1 MMRLRL
7 LQVACISSL
16 AICFGGAHAEVQ
28 KTLYMCG
35 TNKLC
40 PFMKL
45 IFTPPDGWVIDE
57 KATNSKKMQ
66 IMVPK
71 GTNFSNAQP
80 LIYIEV
86 SWHKDKQEPLAEFV
100 RVSNEH
106 WQTSSRDTKIS
117 ERPAVEC
124 TNGKP
129 AFLSFFYENP
139 SNSQQAYEVVS
150 FGLDSDNDN
159 NEFVVTVGMTANS
172 KKAIERADKDYVAF
186 LAAH

>member
-1 MMRLRL
+1 L

-16 AICFGGAHAEVQ
+16 VICFGGAHAEVE
-28 KTLYMCG
+28 KTLYRCG
-35 TNKLC
+35 ANKLC
-40 PFMKL
+40 PFLKL
-45 IFTPPDGWVIDE
+45 TFTPPDGWVIDKE
-57 KATNSKKMQ
+57 ATDSNKIQ

-71 GTNFSNAQP
+71 GTHFSNAQP
-80 LIYIEV
+80 LIYVKV
-86 SWHKDKQEPLAEFV
+86 SWHKDKQESLAELV

-117 ERPAVEC
+117 ERPVVER

-139 SNSQQAYEVVS
+139 GKTQQAYEVVS

-159 NEFVVTVGMTANS
+159 NEFVVMVSMTANS